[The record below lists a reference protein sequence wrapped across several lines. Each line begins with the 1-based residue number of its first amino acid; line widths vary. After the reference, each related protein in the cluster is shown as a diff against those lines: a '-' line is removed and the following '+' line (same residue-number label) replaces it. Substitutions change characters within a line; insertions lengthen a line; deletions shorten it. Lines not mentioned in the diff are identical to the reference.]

1 MGLFR
6 FCLVVPAGSWR
17 LDPLVTALRASHP
30 NCVIGAVWAGDPH
43 LRPSLEPALDVT
55 WLPSVTDPTG
65 IGWGRLLV
73 ALAPRVY
80 EWSVAA
86 RSIELMLAADPTPV
100 IALWVGSVAVL
111 GDVTGLVS
119 SASITVL
126 PRVLQRALPADGQ
139 SPTEADLAADG
150 KYSTV
155 VACFGQ
161 DSRPALRWLGEQ
173 LALAEEIPA
182 GRWLERMA
190 ELFAAAECTDES
202 MVVGAWRGD
211 PPEVA
216 LIDLDYL
223 DRAEPWHFTFSGGPS
238 RARLSQLPVLAAAVA
253 VGVAQVDGEGH
264 QLRLPG
270 GIAIDPPMR
279 TLMRRAIHDWTVA
292 GRALPPEP
300 FSARNSDFIQWLEM
314 QPQGGAN
321 LGRYW
326 LELHRY
332 RADLQAA
339 FPHVQ
344 SFDTEAYRF
353 WTTASWRLEARSVLL
368 GQPVAVSSAIAS
380 VGEEA
385 DGINV
390 LGYLDFDQS
399 QGHIARGIIAALR
412 DAQVPV
418 RALNHPRSLG
428 SPREQKIDEPR
439 EAKFST
445 NIVVVNA
452 DQFEFV
458 VSDYGPTLL
467 DGRHTIGY
475 WFWELEHVPAA
486 MVKATQYV
494 QEIWTGSQFIA
505 DAFSA
510 VTTTPVRCVS
520 LPVAEPLPSGRDR
533 ASFGLADDRFV
544 FLATFDQFSVP
555 ERKNPFGVIAAF
567 RHAFSANEGPLLWI
581 KTMNGDKGWRQHE
594 RLLLAAA
601 GRSDIIIWDEH
612 LTRGDQMAV
621 LNSAD
626 CLVSLHRSEGLG
638 LHCAEAMWLAKPVI
652 ATRYSGNLDFMDD
665 TCSALIDYHLVPVQH
680 GEGIYPPAA
689 LWAEP
694 STEQAADWMRRLVY
708 EPNLATRLGDAA
720 RQRMMQQPSR
730 AEVGQTLARLAGL
743 PRTMPLAS
751 LRPLPSAGPN
761 SLSNSLSS
769 SPSSSLSNS
778 LPNTEV

>member
-17 LDPLVTALRASHP
+17 LDPLVSALHTAHP
-30 NCVIGAVWAGDPH
+30 NCAIGAVWAGDPH
-43 LRPSLEPALDVT
+43 LRPTLDPALGVNWVQHVT
-55 WLPSVTDPTG
+55 EPTG

-73 ALAPRVY
+73 ALTPRLY
-80 EWSVAA
+80 EWAVAA
-86 RSIELMLAADPTPV
+86 RSIEAMLASDPTPV
-100 IALWVGSVAVL
+100 IALWAGSVAVL
-111 GDVTGLVS
+111 GDLAPLVS
-119 SASITVL
+119 SASISVV
-126 PRVLQRALPADGQ
+126 PRVLEHGLPADGL

-150 KYSTV
+150 TYSTA
-155 VACFGQ
+155 VAVFAH
-161 DSRPALRWLGEQ
+161 DSRPALGWLGEQ
-173 LALAEEIPA
+173 IALADEIPA
-182 GRWLERMA
+182 GRLIERMA
-190 ELFAAAECTDES
+190 ELFGAVECADQS
-202 MVVGAWRGD
+202 IVVGAWRGD
-211 PPEVA
+211 PPDVA
-216 LIDLDYL
+216 LIDLDHL
-223 DRAEPWHFTFSGGPS
+223 DRSEPWHFTFTSGPS
-238 RARLSQLPVLAAAVA
+238 RARLSTLPVLAAAVA
-253 VGVAQVDGEGH
+253 AGLAQIDGENH
-264 QLRLPG
+264 TVRLAG
-270 GIAIDPPMR
+270 AIAVDPPMR
-279 TLMRRAIHDWTVA
+279 TLMCRAIREWSFD
-292 GRALPPEP
+292 GCDLPPEP
-300 FSARNSDFIQWLEM
+300 FSGKNSAFVQWLET
-314 QPQGGAN
+314 QPPGGAN

-339 FPHVQ
+339 FPNVQ
-344 SFDTEAYRF
+344 SFDTESYRF

-368 GQPVAVSSAIAS
+368 GQHAADSCEIAS
-380 VGEEA
+380 VGA
-385 DGINV
+385 DAHGINV

-399 QGHIARGIIAALR
+399 QGHIARGIVAALAA
-412 DAQVPV
+412 AQVPV

-428 SPREQKIDEPR
+428 SPREQRIGEPR
-439 EAKFST
+439 EATFAT

-458 VSDYGPTLL
+458 VSDYGTTLL

-510 VTTTPVRCVS
+510 VTTTPVRCVP
-520 LPVAEPLPSGRDR
+520 LPVAEPLPSDRDR
-533 ASFGLADDRFV
+533 ASFGLPQDRFV

-555 ERKNPFGVIAAF
+555 ERKNPFGVIKAF
-567 RHAFSANEGPLLWI
+567 CQAFVENEGPLLWI
-581 KTMNGDKGWRQHE
+581 KTMNGAKGWRQHE

-601 GRSDIIIWDEH
+601 GRSDIIVWDEH
-612 LTRGDQMAV
+612 LSRPDQMAV

-665 TCSALIDYHLVPVQH
+665 TCAALIDYHLVPVQH

-689 LWAEP
+689 QWAEP
-694 STEQAADWMRRLVY
+694 STEQAADWMRRLAH
-708 EPNLATRLGDAA
+708 EPTLAKQLGHAGSL
-720 RQRMMQQPSR
+720 RMMKQPSL
-730 AEVGQTLARLAGL
+730 AEVGKTLATLAGL
-743 PRTMPLAS
+743 PRIMPDT
-751 LRPLPSAGPN
+751 LPKT
-761 SLSNSLSS
+761 
-769 SPSSSLSNS
+769 